1 MSARVSLLI
10 NALRTPTKVRTSTR
24 SEQLF
29 EDAQKSL
36 IEGVNSPSRG
46 AAVYSPAPVFLERGA
61 GSHVWDADGNEY
73 TDFMM
78 SFGALIHGHAP
89 KSRNA

>member
-46 AAVYSPAPVFLERGA
+46 AAVYSPAPVFLERGP
-61 GSHVWDADGNEY
+61 
-73 TDFMM
+73 
-78 SFGALIHGHAP
+78 AP
-89 KSRNA
+89 TSGMPTETNIPTS